1 LISLDLPMSVWED
14 LLAQAAMGRALGGR
28 RDDLAPRP
36 LAWLTKNASITLVPA
51 ASLKPPSH
59 PPERSFGHR
68 PLDRLWLTKR
78 PDCGTATGDR
88 RLPAAA
94 ALMVFASGWLCG
106 ETSSRIEAVPS
117 SEFCR

>member
-1 LISLDLPMSVWED
+1 MISLDLPMSVWED

-36 LAWLTKNASITLVPA
+36 LAWLTKNASITLVRA

-78 PDCGTATGDR
+78 PVCGTACDANAR
-88 RLPAAA
+88 CMRLSADNR
-94 ALMVFASGWLCG
+94 VVASSGGLLLSTRCG
-106 ETSSRIEAVPS
+106 
-117 SEFCR
+117 

>member
-1 LISLDLPMSVWED
+1 MISLDLPMSVWED

-36 LAWLTKNASITLVPA
+36 LAWLTKNASITLVRA

-68 PLDRLWLTKR
+68 PLDRLWMTKR
-78 PDCGTATGDR
+78 PVCGTASGTVGTLASRTD
-88 RLPAAA
+88 LESSF
-94 ALMVFASGWLCG
+94 VFSY
-106 ETSSRIEAVPS
+106 AVPS
-117 SEFCR
+117 